1 MQGSDMAETERD
13 HFPWAVGRARDLLVA
28 RKFLFFFV
36 SLGKNAPL
44 LLDWLFFIV
53 FCLIGFFCFV
63 FPRKLSVSISV
74 SYILFVFKYK

>member
-28 RKFLFFFV
+28 RKFLFFFFV

-53 FCLIGFFCFV
+53 FCLIGFFLFCFHQ
-63 FPRKLSVSISV
+63 KIEC
-74 SYILFVFKYK
+74 KYKCVVYFICFQI